1 VIAIITGIFETPRA
15 RAFGRGR
22 LRQTGRDGNGGL
34 TAIFRRTFGSLQR
47 EAK

>member
-1 VIAIITGIFETPRA
+1 VITIITDIFETPRA

-22 LRQTGRDGNGGL
+22 LRQTDRDGNGGRA
-34 TAIFRRTFGSLQR
+34 AIFRRTFGSLHR